1 MYKDYI
7 DVAIAIEN
15 LIIAYRMRNEPKIV
29 EGLKLALDRVKNY
42 GDVAEIMAKRDNRYN
57 NFNIGNYFY
66 ERGR

>member
-42 GDVAEIMAKRDNRYN
+42 GDVAEIMAERDNRHH
-57 NFNIGNYFY
+57 FVNYHY
-66 ERGR
+66 